1 MDGFIDAIE
10 WIAAIFVGLV
20 VALTFVGVMLRYFF
34 AASIPDGYDLGRMLL
49 GILIFWGIAA
59 TS

>member
-1 MDGFIDAIE
+1 MHRKYMDGFIDTIE

-34 AASIPDGYDLGRMLL
+34 AASIPDG
-49 GILIFWGIAA
+49 
-59 TS
+59 